1 MSLAIYP
8 GSFDPIT
15 KGHID
20 VLKKAAKIFDKVI
33 IAVSVNP
40 SKTGMFTL
48 EERVEM
54 IRQSIEGL
62 EKVEVDSFTGLTA
75 EYARSKGASAIIR
88 GLRAVSDFE
97 YEMQMA
103 QMNNS
108 IYDEIETVF
117 LVPKSKYNFIS
128 SSIVK
133 EVSRLGGDISKFV
146 TPPVKKYLLDYKDK
160 R

>member
-1 MSLAIYP
+1 MSLAVYP

-20 VLKKAAKIFDKVI
+20 VLKKAVKIFDKVI
-33 IAVSVNP
+33 IAVSINP
-40 SKTGMFTL
+40 SKTAMFSIA
-48 EERVEM
+48 ERIDM
-54 IRQSIEGL
+54 IKKSIEGI
-62 EKVEVDSFTGLTA
+62 EKVEVDSFEGLTA
-75 EYARSKGASAIIR
+75 EYARKKRAKAIIR

-133 EVSRLGGDISKFV
+133 EVSKLGGDINKFV
-146 TPPVKKYLLDYKDK
+146 TPAVSKYLTEYNNK

>member
-1 MSLAIYP
+1 MSIAIYP

-20 VLKKAAKIFDKVI
+20 VLKKAVKLFDKVI
-33 IAVSVNP
+33 IAVSINP
-40 SKTGMFTL
+40 SKNSMFTL
-48 EERVEM
+48 EERVEL
-54 IRQSIEGL
+54 IKQSTEGL
-62 EKVEVDSFTGLTA
+62 NNIEVDSFTGLTA
-75 EYARSKGASAIIR
+75 KYAKEKGACAIIR

-108 IYDEIETVF
+108 IYDEIETIF

-133 EVSRLGGDISKFV
+133 EVSALGGDIDKFV
-146 TPPVKKYLLDYKDK
+146 TAPVSKSLREHNNK
-160 R
+160 